1 MVTRHGLLRLLRHWP
16 VKKQKKRKRES
27 GFELRLIIAERKN
40 TRAGACYDHAS
51 ASSIRDE
58 PFNKLALCMCVSVC
72 KWMHTASVKKLLA
85 VILTDKLEWKNLP
98 SLQVVDRLSL
108 SAQDL
113 NFKIFVLI
121 YFPPLIL
128 SLFTFLYFTLSFF
141 IFSTSS
147 SVIIMN
153 RYTVQKVDL
162 YIA

>member
-1 MVTRHGLLRLLRHWP
+1 MDCCGCCGTGPWRSRR
-16 VKKQKKRKRES
+16 RERERES
-27 GFELRLIIAERKN
+27 EFEFRLIIAERKN

-113 NFKIFVLI
+113 NFKIFVLNI
-121 YFPPLIL
+121 FRPLNPF
-128 SLFTFLYFTLSFF
+128 SFFTFLYFTLSVFLSLY
-141 IFSTSS
+141 FSLHP
-147 SVIIMN
+147 
-153 RYTVQKVDL
+153 Q
-162 YIA
+162 